1 MNKTDLL
8 KRIDY
13 FLEQGSIVLTK
24 CYIAFGIKI
33 VDIGL
38 QSGFRTASLSF
49 IKNLYGENHPYY
61 TNFNELVKGERYHAT
76 ESGIN
81 ILTAIRNEVDS
92 DWLVS
97 FKQLVSAEIFT
108 DFLEMS
114 KYLLD
119 QNYKDPAAVMIG
131 SVIEEHLRLLG
142 KNHSVS
148 IDFQNNSG
156 DTVPKK
162 ADTLN
167 ADLVKAGV
175 YGVLEQKQVT
185 TWLDL
190 RNKAAHGKYGEYTKE
205 QVELMYLGVLNFI
218 SVFQKS

>member
-8 KRIDY
+8 KKIDHL
-13 FLEQGSIVLTK
+13 LEQGNIVLTK
-24 CYIAFGIKI
+24 SSIVLRIKY
-33 VDIGL
+33 VDSGF

-49 IKNLYGENHPYY
+49 IKNVYGENHPYY
-61 TNFNELVKGERYHAT
+61 TNFNELVKGEHYHAT
-76 ESGIN
+76 ERGIN
-81 ILTAIRNEVDS
+81 ILTAIRNEVDN

-97 FKQLVSAEIFT
+97 FKQLVSSEIFS

-185 TWLDL
+185 AWLDL
-190 RNKAAHGKYGEYTKE
+190 RNKAAHGKYREYTKE